1 MIGMELTIGINPEMH
16 VEGPVTI
23 ELPPW
28 MHLLPVDERDEASNA
43 PNRSKLAVA
52 AGRHP
57 VGDIVFLT
65 GDGQLWE
72 LDGETQ
78 ERSGLPM
85 FNVEVTPI
93 DHGLTLEYIMTGI
106 DAPFEVAPF
115 EVATSWALE
124 RARSIIFFGALSDGP
139 EPKRVRYLDE

>member
-1 MIGMELTIGINPEMH
+1 MELTIEGNPAAH

-28 MHLLPVDERDEASNA
+28 MRLLPPHELAQAKVAD
-43 PNRSKLAVA
+43 NRGSLVVA

-57 VGDIVFLT
+57 TGDIVFLT

-78 ERSGLPM
+78 EKSGMPM
-85 FNVEVTPI
+85 FNVEVAPI
-93 DHGLTLEYIMTGI
+93 DCGHTIEYIMTGS
-106 DAPFEVAPF
+106 FEVA
-115 EVATSWALE
+115 VDWALE
-124 RARSIIFFGALSDGP
+124 HARSILFFGAMSDGP
-139 EPKRVRYLDE
+139 EETRVRYVDE